1 MAVNFQRTK
10 TGAFFKGS
18 VTIDRKETSESLETL
33 KDALNCRSMYTFRE
47 DPGQGNRTLER
58 HLDDTLGDI
67 THIVALLC
75 IASFTLLNFEQF
87 ADFLIDSFKNKD
99 NCVIT

>member
-47 DPGQGNRTLER
+47 DPGQGNRTLEM
-58 HLDDTLGDI
+58 HIVDTWGDS

-75 IASFTLLNFEQF
+75 IASRTLLNFEQL
-87 ADFLIDSFKNKD
+87 AEFLIDSFKNKD
-99 NCVIT
+99 K